1 MTMNPK
7 YSIIIPA
14 RNGGKYLEACIETII
29 SQNYDDY
36 ELIISDDHSTDGTKN
51 YLSTL
56 LKNPRVKIIEPSE
69 ELSMTEHW
77 EWALSHA
84 SGAWQIF
91 VGQDDGL
98 QPYFFKLADK
108 LTKIAEQKKI
118 RIIMSS
124 RAYYFWQGCEPVY
137 GDVSVAF
144 VASDKVKIHNTTY
157 EAAKALL
164 GIQNYFELP
173 SMYTTSLFHKSI
185 LEEAR
190 EKQQGKIFT
199 CHPQDANLA
208 VIAVSLEKEYLKSY
222 IPLGWVGSSIK
233 SAGMSIGSQDK
244 AFPKDI
250 ADTLKKLEKEYTEK
264 IKKSKLKYNELAGDF
279 SFGDTSLYFWQAFLE
294 TPTLRTEK
302 SNRFLNS
309 KLFKYV
315 FFSSLQVRLW
325 ITKKNEKKQN
335 EFKNILD
342 KNNISLVFVY
352 IIAVFFLFFRLVYKF
367 FNFTYKAFRKVN
379 NLISS
384 STVRIYF
391 NRSENKNL
399 SITEASDIVLKK
411 MNNII

>member
-1 MTMNPK
+1 MNPK